1 MFVFLVMNSVAVYMC
16 SVTQSCPALSNTM
29 DCSLRGCS
37 VRGVLHAR
45 ILEWVAIS
53 FSRDLPHPR
62 LKSSSPEL
70 QVDSS
75 PLRYLGSNGLYQD
88 TNSHFV
94 LPATQNKSYCL
105 PHTKKETATY
115 LFLFPTC
122 WEEVTNCAFQNPGLR
137 EVRRLDDPCEKSPWS
152 LGLGA
157 EKMEAARFK
166 REGGGCSRWC
176 QDLPDA
182 KAESGTL
189 GASGQHLDMMLG
201 EALTVVRGL
210 VTVRGMAMSSQG
222 RGPNPC

>member
-1 MFVFLVMNSVAVYMC
+1 MGQHRECRNKPTHS
-16 SVTQSCPALSNTM
+16 
-29 DCSLRGCS
+29 
-37 VRGVLHAR
+37 
-45 ILEWVAIS
+45 
-53 FSRDLPHPR
+53 
-62 LKSSSPEL
+62 
-70 QVDSS
+70 
-75 PLRYLGSNGLYQD
+75 
-88 TNSHFV
+88 
-94 LPATQNKSYCL
+94 PATQNKSYCL

-201 EALTVVRGL
+201 EASTVVRGL
-210 VTVRGMAMSSQG
+210 VTVMPGESQG
-222 RGPNPC
+222 RRSLVGCRLRGCTESDTTDAT